1 MYSNPIVTQE
11 SRGSHRAAS
20 VHSIRQLQ
28 WSLSS
33 HTLGA
38 AWVCSQAAPSLDI
51 GSKIKCASVTLFR
64 TILPLRQRWAAMIR
78 KLGFQGTPLCT

>member
-11 SRGSHRAAS
+11 SRGSHRSAA

-33 HTLGA
+33 HTLG
-38 AWVCSQAAPSLDI
+38 
-51 GSKIKCASVTLFR
+51 
-64 TILPLRQRWAAMIR
+64 PLGYVRRQRHLWTLVQRSSAHR
-78 KLGFQGTPLCT
+78 RLFSEQYCR